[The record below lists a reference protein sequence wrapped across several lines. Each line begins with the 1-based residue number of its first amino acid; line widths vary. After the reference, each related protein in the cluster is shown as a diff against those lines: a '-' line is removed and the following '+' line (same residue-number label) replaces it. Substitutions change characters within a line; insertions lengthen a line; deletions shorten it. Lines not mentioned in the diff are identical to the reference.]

1 MNQFLSCFKVMKPV
15 IGVIHTKGTDD
26 ADMLRRAKEEIRIY
40 KENGVDSFLVETYF
54 GTYYQVEKV
63 LDYVA
68 GADLGMPY
76 GVNCLNVDAMG
87 FELAMKFDCDY
98 LQLDSVVG
106 HVKPRDEDS
115 LDAFFKLYRERCK
128 AYVIGGVR
136 FKYQPVLSDR
146 TVEEDLKIAMTRC
159 DAICVTQDATGQETS
174 TDKIVQFRNGIGDF
188 PLIIGAGLTPQNV
201 AEKLA
206 LGDGA
211 IVGSFFKDNYQDNGD
226 VCPAHVAE
234 MMDAVRRFR
243 EKL

>member
-87 FELAMKFDCDY
+87 FELARKFDCDY

-128 AYVIGGVR
+128 AYVRRALQVPAGALRTYGGGG
-136 FKYQPVLSDR
+136 SEDR
-146 TVEEDLKIAMTRC
+146 HDPLRRHLRDPGRHRA
-159 DAICVTQDATGQETS
+159 
-174 TDKIVQFRNGIGDF
+174 GDF
-188 PLIIGAGLTPQNV
+188 HG
-201 AEKLA
+201 
-206 LGDGA
+206 
-211 IVGSFFKDNYQDNGD
+211 
-226 VCPAHVAE
+226 
-234 MMDAVRRFR
+234 
-243 EKL
+243 

>member
-1 MNQFLSCFKVMKPV
+1 MHPFVRGGRTGWAVPSSAVGESKAQGDGKDGHRSE
-15 IGVIHTKGTDD
+15 
-26 ADMLRRAKEEIRIY
+26 LRRRPDAGPSAYALLRALRAPVSY
-40 KENGVDSFLVETYF
+40 THLDSFLVETYF

-87 FELAMKFDCDY
+87 FELARKFDCDY

-136 FKYQPVLSDR
+136 FKYQPVLSEH
-146 TVEEDLKIAMTRC
+146 TVAEDLKIAMTRC
-159 DAICVTQDATGQETS
+159 DAICVTQDLS
-174 TDKIVQFRNGIGDF
+174 
-188 PLIIGAGLTPQNV
+188 LIHI
-201 AEKLA
+201 
-206 LGDGA
+206 
-211 IVGSFFKDNYQDNGD
+211 
-226 VCPAHVAE
+226 
-234 MMDAVRRFR
+234 
-243 EKL
+243 

>member
-1 MNQFLSCFKVMKPV
+1 M
-15 IGVIHTKGTDD
+15 IHTKGTDD

-115 LDAFFKLYRERCK
+115 LDAFFKLYRERCR

-136 FKYQPVLSDR
+136 FKYQPVLSER

>member
-26 ADMLRRAKEEIRIY
+26 TDMLRRAKEEIRIY

-87 FELAMKFDCDY
+87 FELARKFDCDY

-115 LDAFFKLYRERCK
+115 LFQALPGAVQGIRDRRRALQVPAGALRTYGGGGSEDRHDPLRRHLRDPGRYR
-128 AYVIGGVR
+128 A
-136 FKYQPVLSDR
+136 
-146 TVEEDLKIAMTRC
+146 
-159 DAICVTQDATGQETS
+159 
-174 TDKIVQFRNGIGDF
+174 GDF
-188 PLIIGAGLTPQNV
+188 HG
-201 AEKLA
+201 
-206 LGDGA
+206 
-211 IVGSFFKDNYQDNGD
+211 
-226 VCPAHVAE
+226 
-234 MMDAVRRFR
+234 
-243 EKL
+243 

>member
-1 MNQFLSCFKVMKPV
+1 M
-15 IGVIHTKGTDD
+15 
-26 ADMLRRAKEEIRIY
+26 
-40 KENGVDSFLVETYF
+40 
-54 GTYYQVEKV
+54 
-63 LDYVA
+63 
-68 GADLGMPY
+68 
-76 GVNCLNVDAMG
+76 
-87 FELAMKFDCDY
+87 
-98 LQLDSVVG
+98 
-106 HVKPRDEDS
+106 
-115 LDAFFKLYRERCK
+115 
-128 AYVIGGVR
+128 
-136 FKYQPVLSDR
+136 LSDR

-234 MMDAVRRFR
+234 MMDAVSYTHLSPAAASNPVPGPCCSSTRV
-243 EKL
+243 K